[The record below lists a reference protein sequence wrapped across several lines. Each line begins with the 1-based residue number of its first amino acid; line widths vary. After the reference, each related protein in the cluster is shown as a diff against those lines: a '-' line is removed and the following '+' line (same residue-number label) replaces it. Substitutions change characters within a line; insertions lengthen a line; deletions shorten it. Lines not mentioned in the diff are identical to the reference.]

1 MSTIKSSVLLK
12 YDKGFNITEDKN
24 DIDLSLQPQ
33 DDKTQDLGRC
43 EPSHGRPMNLQC
55 DPSTQHLTFEPFL
68 EVNKS
73 TIKHFTYEKC
83 SNLYKNQRKEAW
95 IQTSHVPA
103 EELCLGAELCHFFL
117 TLSPRWIIMPISLEQ
132 LSSDLTA
139 NFNPTS
145 HMPFFKPCC
154 SKLCN
159 TKSRLP

>member
-1 MSTIKSSVLLK
+1 MSNNYLPKNIQLLLTCTLNRYSSRKNEIFRMSTIKSSVLLK

-33 DDKTQDLGRC
+33 DDRTQDLGRC

-83 SNLYKNQRKEAW
+83 SNLYKNQRKEA
-95 IQTSHVPA
+95 
-103 EELCLGAELCHFFL
+103 
-117 TLSPRWIIMPISLEQ
+117 
-132 LSSDLTA
+132 
-139 NFNPTS
+139 
-145 HMPFFKPCC
+145 
-154 SKLCN
+154 
-159 TKSRLP
+159 